1 MKKPTRSFYHEHHEK
16 NSYLISLLLFHRS
29 DIRGKFARIAAPLP
43 RRNAL
48 TSMRLAYLDV
58 EEANGPRKLQ
68 ALDFIESLIVC

>member
-1 MKKPTRSFYHEHHEK
+1 MKKFLSH
-16 NSYLISLLLFHRS
+16 SLLLPCDVGS
-29 DIRGKFARIAAPLP
+29 RGEFARIAAPLP

-48 TSMRLAYLDV
+48 TSMMLAYLDV